1 MGIKNWLK
9 THKYQ
14 IIIGLII
21 VAALV
26 IAGCTSTQGSA
37 PPAGPIG
44 GGCG

>member
-14 IIIGLII
+14 IMFSLII
-21 VAALV
+21 VAMFFIV
-26 IAGCTSTQGSA
+26 GCTTGQGSA